1 MYLVKQYNRKRN
13 AEMRLR
19 RERRKMLEKARLK
32 GKKGQTN
39 SKSKTGGGG
48 GNDDEEFEDDGL
60 CCTCGQKVGQHNHV
74 PAGGTQSQQ
83 QPQPQGVGQG
93 PGKGK

>member
-1 MYLVKQYNRKRN
+1 MYLVRQYNRKRN
-13 AEMRLR
+13 AELRQR

-39 SKSKTGGGG
+39 SKSNSGG
-48 GNDDEEFEDDGL
+48 GNDEEIEDDGL

-74 PAGGTQSQQ
+74 PTGGSQPQQ
-83 QPQPQGVGQG
+83 QPQPQPQGIGQG